1 MAYIAKRGFK
11 GSYNELSHAVYDLSK
26 EYRGNWDEVIQD
38 LSTLGDFL
46 SPEEVYILRQDIL
59 KGGTLT
65 SESLINGILY

>member
-46 SPEEVYILRQDIL
+46 SPEEV
-59 KGGTLT
+59 
-65 SESLINGILY
+65 